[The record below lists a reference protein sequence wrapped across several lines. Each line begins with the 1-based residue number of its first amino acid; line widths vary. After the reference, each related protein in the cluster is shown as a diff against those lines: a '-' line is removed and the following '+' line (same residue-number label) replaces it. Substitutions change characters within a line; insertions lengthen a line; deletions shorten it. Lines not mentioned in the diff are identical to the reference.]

1 MKKKAYK
8 YRFYPTDEQTLLLAR
23 TFGCV
28 RFIYNRIL
36 KTRTDA
42 YYQDGTS
49 VNYSAASKLLTNL
62 KKEAESTW
70 LNDVAAVALQQ
81 SLRHQQTAFINFWAG
96 RTKYPTFKKKNAR
109 QSFSLVGTAF
119 CYRDGN
125 IYIPKSNE
133 PLNIRWSQALS
144 CEPTTII
151 LSKDAAGRY
160 FVSCLCEVDIKPM
173 PISAKQVGI
182 DLGLTDLYITS
193 DGFKSGNPRHLKK
206 YEAKLAHLQR
216 MLSRKKKG
224 SKNRNKMRLKVARLH
239 AKIADCRMDATHKA
253 TRKLINENQ
262 VVYVENLAVKNMMKL
277 PTLAKHIA
285 DANWGEFV
293 RQLHYKG
300 DWAGR
305 NIVEISRWFPS
316 TKRCSTEGCGFINES
331 LTLKDRKW
339 KCPKCHAKHDRDINA
354 AINIKAVG
362 QTVLASGATGS
373 GAKVAELFLS
383 SEGVLSEET

>member
-8 YRFYPTDEQTLLLAR
+8 YRFYPTNEQALLLAK

-49 VNYSAASKLLTNL
+49 INYSAASKLLTGL
-62 KKEAESTW
+62 KKDPELVW
-70 LNDVAAVALQQ
+70 LGEVAAVALQQ
-81 SLRHQQTAFINFWAG
+81 ALRHQQTAFTHFWDG
-96 RTKYPTFKKKNAR
+96 RSKYPIFKKKNSR
-109 QSFSLVGTAF
+109 QSFSLVGSAF
-119 CYRDGN
+119 RYREGN
-125 IYIPKSNE
+125 IYTPKSND
-133 PLNIRWSQALS
+133 PLNIRWSQALP
-144 CEPTTII
+144 CEPTTITI
-151 LSKDAAGRY
+151 SKDAAGRY
-160 FVSCLCEVDIKPM
+160 FVSCLCDVDIKPL

-182 DLGLTDLYITS
+182 DLGINDLYITS
-193 DGFKSGNPRHLKK
+193 DGYKSGNPRHLKR

-239 AKIADCRMDATHKA
+239 AKIVDCRMDATHKA

-262 VVYVENLAVKNMMKL
+262 VVYVENLAVKNMIKN
-277 PTLAKHIA
+277 PKLAKHIA

-293 RQLHYKG
+293 RQLQYKG

-305 NIVEISRWFPS
+305 NIVQISRWFPS
-316 TKRCSTEGCGFINES
+316 SNRCSTSECGFINES
-331 LTLKDRKW
+331 LPLNVRKW
-339 KCPKCHAKHDRDINA
+339 KCPKCHAVHDRDINA
-354 AINIKAVG
+354 AINIKAAG
-362 QTVLASGATGS
+362 QAVLASGATGS
-373 GAKVAELFLS
+373 GSKVA
-383 SEGVLSEET
+383 

>member
-1 MKKKAYK
+1 
-8 YRFYPTDEQTLLLAR
+8 
-23 TFGCV
+23 V
-28 RFIYNRIL
+28 RFVYNRIL
-36 KTRTDA
+36 KIRTDT

-49 VNYSAASKLLTNL
+49 INYSAASKILTDL
-62 KKEAESTW
+62 KKDPEFVW
-70 LNDVAAVALQQ
+70 LKEVASVALQQ
-81 SLRHQQTAFINFWAG
+81 GLRHQQTAFTNFWDG

-119 CYRDGN
+119 RYRDGN
-125 IYIPKSNE
+125 IYIPKSKD
-133 PLNIRWSQALS
+133 PLNIRWSQALP
-144 CEPTTII
+144 CEPSTITI
-151 LSKDAAGRY
+151 SKDPAGRY

-206 YEAKLAHLQR
+206 YEAKLAYLQR

-277 PTLAKHIA
+277 PTLAKAIA

-305 NIVEISRWFPS
+305 NVVEIDRWFPS
-316 TKRCSTEGCGFINES
+316 SKRCSTEGCGFVNES
-331 LTLKDRKW
+331 LSLNVRKW
-339 KCPKCHAKHDRDINA
+339 TCPKCGTRHDRDVNA
-354 AINIKAVG
+354 AKNIKAVG

-373 GAKVAELFLS
+373 GLKVA
-383 SEGVLSEET
+383 

>member
-1 MKKKAYK
+1 MKKKAYQF
-8 YRFYPTDEQTLLLAR
+8 RFYPTDEQALLLAK

-28 RFIYNRIL
+28 RFAYNRIL
-36 KTRTDA
+36 KIRTDA
-42 YYQDGTS
+42 YCQDGTS
-49 VNYSAASKLLTNL
+49 INYSAASKILTDL
-62 KKEAESTW
+62 KKAPEFVW
-70 LNDVAAVALQQ
+70 LKEVASVALQQ
-81 SLRHQQTAFINFWAG
+81 GLRHQQTAFTNFWDG
-96 RTKYPTFKKKNAR
+96 RAKYPTFKKKNAR

-119 CYRDGN
+119 RYRDGN
-125 IYIPKSNE
+125 IYIPKSKD
-133 PLNIRWSQALS
+133 PLDIRWSQALP
-144 CEPTTII
+144 CEPSTITI
-151 LSKDAAGRY
+151 SKDSAGRY
-160 FVSCLCEVDIKPM
+160 FISCLCEVDIKPM

-206 YEAKLAHLQR
+206 YEAKLAYLQR
-216 MLSRKKKG
+216 MLSSKKKG

-277 PTLAKHIA
+277 PTLAKAIA

-305 NIVEISRWFPS
+305 NVVEIDRWFPS
-316 TKRCSTEGCGFINES
+316 SKRCSTEGCGFVNES
-331 LTLKDRKW
+331 LPLNVRKW
-339 KCPKCHAKHDRDINA
+339 TCPKCGTRHDRDVNA
-354 AINIKAVG
+354 AKNIKAVG

-373 GAKVAELFLS
+373 GLKAA
-383 SEGVLSEET
+383 